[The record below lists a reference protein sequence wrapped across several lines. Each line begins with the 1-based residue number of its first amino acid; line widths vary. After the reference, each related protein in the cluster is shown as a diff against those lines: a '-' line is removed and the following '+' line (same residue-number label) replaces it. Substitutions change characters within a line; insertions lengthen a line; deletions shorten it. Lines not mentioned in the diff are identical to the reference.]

1 MKSSRHNNLHLAG
14 IDILLPAL
22 MCING
27 RPVGRRHT
35 SLIIGFAK
43 GYDDTIIA
51 PLVGEWLWHLLHR
64 QFVENGRGSDG
75 DLAAEVFYDKLAYD
89 FADDDPFVSALV
101 VSAETIA
108 DVPGDT
114 STPPRRLTRT
124 RNAEL
129 GEERALA
136 RFIHGAEFARWNFSG
151 RIRAHLGT
159 GARTA
164 QISFEDLPGGIALTH
179 TGTSALPLPKAL
191 AAMHD
196 VSAWYGFG
204 VPLRNPADA
213 VVKLRNEIA
222 ALRRPEAGARAAP
235 HVTAAHAVAHL

>member
-1 MKSSRHNNLHLAG
+1 MKSSRHSNLHLAG

-22 MCING
+22 VCING
-27 RPVGRRHT
+27 RSAGRRHT

-43 GYDDTIIA
+43 KYDDSIIA

-64 QFVENGRGSDG
+64 QFVENCRGPDG

-101 VSAETIA
+101 VSGEKIL
-108 DVPGDT
+108 DVSGDT
-114 STPPRRLTRT
+114 TGLPRRLART

-136 RFIHGAEFARWNFSG
+136 RFIHGAKFARWNFSG
-151 RIRAHLGT
+151 MVRAHLGT
-159 GARTA
+159 DARMA
-164 QISFEDLPGGIALTH
+164 QISFEDLPGGIALTR
-179 TGTSALPLPKAL
+179 TGTSVLSLPKTL
-191 AAMHD
+191 ADMHD

-213 VVKLRNEIA
+213 VVELRNEIA
-222 ALRRPEAGARAAP
+222 ALRRPEAGTRGAP
-235 HVTAAHAVAHL
+235 HVTAAHAARL